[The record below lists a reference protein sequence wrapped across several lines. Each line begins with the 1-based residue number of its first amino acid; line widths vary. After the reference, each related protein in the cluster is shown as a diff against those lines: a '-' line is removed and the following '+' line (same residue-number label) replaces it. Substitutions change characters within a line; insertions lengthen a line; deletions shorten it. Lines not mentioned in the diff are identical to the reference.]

1 MENTIGI
8 VPNEQIVKNSRN
20 HTTAMF
26 VNGNHPLVPS
36 VQLNGRS
43 IKNQVFDFE
52 VPESLEELLG
62 GGLFFQSCRR

>member
-43 IKNQVFDFE
+43 MENHVFVFE
-52 VPESLEELLG
+52 VPESLEGFLVRA
-62 GGLFFQSCRR
+62 LFF